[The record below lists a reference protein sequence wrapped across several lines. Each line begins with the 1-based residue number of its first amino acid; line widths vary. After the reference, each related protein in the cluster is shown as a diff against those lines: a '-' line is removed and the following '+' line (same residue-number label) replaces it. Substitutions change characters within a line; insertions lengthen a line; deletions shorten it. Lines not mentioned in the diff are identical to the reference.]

1 MNVRVIMRIEVEP
14 AARDELQRICGA
26 LGMTQVAVNSR
37 MIDWLCEQTDVVQ
50 AGVLGLLPAGT
61 DHNVVKLALKQI
73 ASCEKQPGATANLM
87 AHSSNGNFDSEGR
100 RHPKF

>member
-37 MIDWLCEQTDVVQ
+37 MIDWLCEQTDIIQ
-50 AGVLGLLPAGT
+50 AGVLGLLPHGT
-61 DHNVVKLALKQI
+61 DYNLPKFVLKQI
-73 ASCEKQPGATANLM
+73 AAYKKPAIALAYGPNDIL
-87 AHSSNGNFDSEGR
+87 DSRG
-100 RHPKF
+100 